1 MRRTFGDERVN
12 WHLVAI
18 GIVIGAALVIA
29 PSATVLL
36 AMFVAAWLGGF

>member
-1 MRRTFGDERVN
+1 MRRTLGDERT

-18 GIVIGAALVIA
+18 GIVIGAVLVSA

-36 AMFVAAWLGGF
+36 AMFVAAWLGSF